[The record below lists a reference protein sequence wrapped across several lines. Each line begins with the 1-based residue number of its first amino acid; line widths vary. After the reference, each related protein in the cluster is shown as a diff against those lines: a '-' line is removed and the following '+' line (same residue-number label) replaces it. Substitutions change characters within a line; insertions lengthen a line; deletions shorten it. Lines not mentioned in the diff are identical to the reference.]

1 MNQKTKEYRE
11 NLANA
16 FLSVLEEK
24 ELDWKKEWQGKA
36 NGFGRQENAKSGH
49 RYRGLN
55 SFYLTMVA
63 ADRGYEDPRWATFK
77 QVQEKG
83 WRLKDAKGQG
93 VKVEYWFPFD
103 TKEKKSISWED
114 FKKQSLTFDER
125 YILRANYST
134 VFNASLIE
142 GIPKLPEPEIHP
154 QVAADELISRISR
167 NMEVEIMNDGGDRAY
182 YNIQKDKIH
191 LPRPEYFFTDY
202 AYNSTALHELSHA
215 TGARHRL
222 NRIIDGERNGPEYA
236 YEELVAEI
244 SSCFMSA
251 NLPIAQ
257 DESHIENHK
266 AYVQSWV
273 QVIKKEPETL
283 VKAIRQAEKAAG
295 YLEYKA
301 ELLTEKE
308 FQQIN
313 GSSMEISA
321 EYVTEREETKE
332 QVKMYARPEP
342 DRHQMAEIRDG
353 FEDGLDLKQV
363 EQYAKPELEG
373 WQMAEARENLEGRI
387 KAQSRNAWK
396 RQRPISREEHNQT
409 FQDKPDN

>member
-313 GSSMEISA
+313 GSSMEISKRGNKRTGKD
-321 EYVTEREETKE
+321 VREAGT
-332 QVKMYARPEP
+332 
-342 DRHQMAEIRDG
+342 
-353 FEDGLDLKQV
+353 
-363 EQYAKPELEG
+363 
-373 WQMAEARENLEGRI
+373 
-387 KAQSRNAWK
+387 
-396 RQRPISREEHNQT
+396 
-409 FQDKPDN
+409 